1 MTKMTNSVALAT
13 AIEVLANEDKYSE
26 VVEKLK
32 NIKASIDKKS
42 ASKSGKPTAKQ
53 TENEGFKAEILD
65 FLADGEKY
73 TVTDILKGVPSL
85 ADFSTS
91 KVSALVRQLKECG
104 KVNREEINRKAYFSL
119 ATTDNQ

>member
-1 MTKMTNSVALAT
+1 MEKMTNSKALAF
-13 AIEVLANEDKYSE
+13 AIEALEGKDCNE

-42 ASKSGKPTAKQ
+42 ASKSDKPTAKQ
-53 TENEGFKAEILD
+53 VENEGYKDEILA

-104 KVNREEINRKAYFSL
+104 KVNREEIKRKAYFSL

>member
-1 MTKMTNSVALAT
+1 MEKMTNSKALAI
-13 AIEVLANEDKYSE
+13 AIEALKGQDE
-26 VVEKLK
+26 VVEKLQ
-32 NIKASIDKKS
+32 NMKASIDKKN
-42 ASKSGKPTAKQ
+42 ASKSDKPTAKQ
-53 TENEGFKAEILD
+53 IENEGFKDEILA

-104 KVNREEINRKAYFSL
+104 KVKREEIKRKAYFSL
-119 ATTDNQ
+119 AD

>member
-13 AIEVLANEDKYSE
+13 AIEVLANNEKYDE
-26 VVEKLK
+26 VVTKLK

-42 ASKSGKPTAKQ
+42 SNKSDKPTAKQ
-53 TENEGFKAEILD
+53 VENEKLKNEILD

-73 TVTDILKGVPSL
+73 TITEMIKGIPSF

-91 KVSALVRQLKECG
+91 KVSALVRLLKEEN
-104 KVNREEINRKAYFSL
+104 KIVREEIKRKAYFSL
-119 ATTDNQ
+119 PTEG